1 MNKNKRSERAGDSDK
16 LTRAKPRLQA
26 KADREAIRIL
36 AIELGAREAAR
47 RCGIPEATVCK
58 WASRYKWNLPS
69 RKTGRPLKHDVSN
82 LSTLPGDV
90 LLEELA
96 RHESKTKLDLARTGS
111 KLASELAATAEVKNA
126 RNALDITRMAA
137 LLHGWKSQDEKIT
150 ISHSQVILTK
160 ADITELQ
167 QLHRQ
172 ALLKAGT
179 ESDNSSSD
187 TRS

>member
-1 MNKNKRSERAGDSDK
+1 MNKNKPSERAGDSGK
-16 LTRAKPRLQA
+16 LTPAKPRLQP
-26 KADREAIRIL
+26 KADREAIRML

-69 RKTGRPLKHDVSN
+69 RKTGRPRKYGVSI
-82 LSTLPGDV
+82 LSTLPADV

-96 RHESKTKLDLARTGS
+96 CHEKQTRLSLAQASS
-111 KLASELAATAEVKNA
+111 KLSEQLAVEPKLSDA
-126 RNALDITRMAA
+126 RNALDITRMSA
-137 LLHGWKSQDEKIT
+137 LLFGWKSEDPKVS

-167 QLHRQ
+167 ALHRK
-172 ALLKAGT
+172 AL
-179 ESDNSSSD
+179 ESAK
-187 TRS
+187 